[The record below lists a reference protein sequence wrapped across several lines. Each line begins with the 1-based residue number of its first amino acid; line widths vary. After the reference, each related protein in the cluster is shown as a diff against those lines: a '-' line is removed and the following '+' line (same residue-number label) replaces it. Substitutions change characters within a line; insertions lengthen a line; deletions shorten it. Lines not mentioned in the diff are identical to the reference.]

1 MKLDKIALIFIIIF
15 IIAFIGIGLRSIFS
29 YKELEVG
36 DNVSIE
42 SIPKPIKLKLVDTEN
57 ENYIFLYDELRNNLY
72 LINERKV
79 FNVISFNTLGS
90 VSLISVDNENQLLE
104 FFFWKKDITYYV
116 NFKGDLTDMKKEVNE
131 YYPQEA
137 YLTSNKGD
145 VTIKNYGFFYTL
157 TINDSM
163 VQKFSNLSFS
173 IFTSVIIVLA
183 FSLLYIRKSKR
194 VEVNTYET

>member
-42 SIPKPIKLKLVDTEN
+42 SIPIPMKLKLVDTEN

-72 LINERKV
+72 LINEGEII
-79 FNVISFNTLGS
+79 NVISFNALGS
-90 VSLISVDNENQLLE
+90 VSLISVDNENQLFE

-116 NFKGDLTDMKKEVNE
+116 NFKGDLTDIKNEVND

-145 VTIKNYGFFYTL
+145 VRINNYGLFYSL
-157 TINDSM
+157 IINDNM
-163 VQKFSNLSFS
+163 VQKFSNLSFI
-173 IFTSVIIVLA
+173 IFTSVIIVLT
-183 FSLLYIRKSKR
+183 FSLIYIRKTNH
-194 VEVNTYET
+194 VEVNSYEI